1 MKKTYR
7 FYMPPVSFMGIGCLN
22 DLGEELKNLGFKKAL
37 IVTDKTLVEIGLV
50 NKLTHILDSVKIN
63 YVIFDETKPNPTVKN
78 VEDGLK
84 MLKENDCDF
93 IISFGGGSP
102 HDCAK
107 GIGLVATNGG
117 SIKDYE
123 GVNKSQNPMMPLVA
137 INTTAGTAS
146 EMTRFSII
154 TDEERHVKMAIV
166 DWHVTPI
173 IAVNDPELMINMP
186 KSLTAATGMDA
197 LTHAIE
203 AYVSTDATPVT
214 DAAALM
220 AIKLIFKYL
229 KRAVENGQDVEARDK
244 MAYAEYLAGVA
255 FNNAGLGYV
264 HAMAH
269 QLGGFYDLPH
279 GVCNAVLLPH
289 VEEYNLKVVPHRF
302 VEIAN
307 AIGIDTE
314 GLNDEEAGKRVIE
327 EIKKLSKEVGIPSG
341 LKELGAKEEDIKT
354 LSENALKDAC
364 GLTNPKQ
371 ATLEEIMA
379 IYKAAF

>member
-1 MKKTYR
+1 MKTYQ

-22 DLGEELKNLGFKKAL
+22 EAGKEVKKLGFKKAL
-37 IVTDKTLVEIGLV
+37 IVTDKVLVQIGLV
-50 NKLTHILDSVKIN
+50 NKLTKILDNEGIE

-84 MLKENDCDF
+84 MLKENNCDF

-123 GVNKSQNPMMPLVA
+123 GVNKSAKPILPLVA

-154 TDEERHVKMAIV
+154 TDEDRHVKMAIV
-166 DWHVTPI
+166 DWHVTPT
-173 IAVNDPELMINMP
+173 IAVNDPELMIDMP

-220 AIKLIFKYL
+220 AIELIFKYL
-229 KRAVENGQDVEARDK
+229 KRAVENGKDIEARDK

-289 VEEYNLKVVPHRF
+289 VQAYNLHVVPERF
-302 VEIAN
+302 IDIAKAMGINVENLSAK
-307 AIGIDTE
+307 
-314 GLNDEEAGKRVIE
+314 EAGEKVLE
-327 EIKKLSKEVGIPSG
+327 AIKALSKEIGIPSG
-341 LKELGAKEEDIKT
+341 LKELGVKEEDIKT

-371 ATLEEIMA
+371 ASLEEIMTIFKTA
-379 IYKAAF
+379 M